1 MTQTDQTVRPLDV
14 DKGNLLPGQYTGD
27 LRTFVMVDA
36 TMNTIAEG
44 AVFSDGRVVLSR
56 NGGDVEERHESVK
69 SLVAEWFMAGA
80 MLWATP
86 DTEGPRPRRF
96 IFRRGADTTGFSGTG
111 IAVEGVQF
119 THGGVRL
126 MWLGQVRSLVEW
138 SSIEEAITVHGHAG
152 DTVIEWLDAA

>member
-1 MTQTDQTVRPLDV
+1 MTQTEQTVRPLDV
-14 DKGNLLPGQYTGD
+14 DKGNLLPGQYTGG
-27 LRTFVMVDA
+27 LHTFVMVDA
-36 TMNTIAEG
+36 TMETVAEG
-44 AVFSDGRVVLSR
+44 AVFSDGRAVLSR
-56 NGGDVEERHESVK
+56 NGGAIEDRYSNINSLVEE
-69 SLVAEWFMAGA
+69 WFGVGA
-80 MLWATP
+80 VLWVNP
-86 DTEGPRPRRF
+86 DTEAPRPRRF